1 MTDPSVLV
9 AIVAGVAAIVG
20 AIFSYRAS
28 TRATSIE
35 SSKVDAAA
43 FERAKSIYEGS
54 LRELE
59 RQLERMREQF
69 DRVNA
74 QLATEQDT
82 SSALR
87 SQLRTLRSHVEELE
101 RTVNDLRL
109 QLTLAGIKQNTST
122 EGGA

>member
-9 AIVAGVAAIVG
+9 AIVAGIAAVVG
-20 AIFSYRAS
+20 ALFSFRAS
-28 TRATSIE
+28 TRATSLE

-43 FERAKSIYEGS
+43 YERAKSIYEGS

-59 RQLERMREQF
+59 RQLERMREQM
-69 DRVNA
+69 DRVNT

-87 SQLRTLRSHVEELE
+87 TQLRTLRSHVEELE
-101 RTVNDLRL
+101 RTVTDLRL
-109 QLTLAGIKQNTST
+109 QLTLAGIRQTS
-122 EGGA
+122 EGGPS

>member
-9 AIVAGVAAIVG
+9 AIVAGIAAVIG
-20 AIFSYRAS
+20 AWFSYRAS

-35 SSKVDAAA
+35 TSKVDAAA
-43 FERAKSIYEGS
+43 YERAKTIYEGS

-59 RQLERMREQF
+59 RQLERMREQM
-69 DRVNA
+69 DRVNQ
-74 QLATEQDT
+74 QLYTEQDT
-82 SSALR
+82 SNALR
-87 SQLRTLRSHVEELE
+87 SQLRTLRGHVEELE

-109 QLTLAGIKQNTST
+109 QLTLAGIKQSS